1 MTAVDHPE
9 ATVADVL
16 AAVEALTPT
25 IAGRAAE
32 VEAVR
37 RVPPDLFDAVA
48 RTGALRL
55 LLPRSHHGIGADLP
69 AALRVFEALARADA
83 SVAWTVMIGGNG
95 WVDLAGL
102 PSASFDALFAGPGD
116 VVVAGVFR
124 PSGSVTAVDG
134 GYRVTGRWSFAT
146 GCERADWLYGNCVE
160 GVVDGVPQLRIA
172 VFRPDDVVIEDTWT
186 ATGLCG
192 TGSHHFRVDDLV
204 VPAHRTL
211 VPMVDEPCLDEPVV
225 RVPVPSMLALAIA
238 AVALGVAQGA
248 LDDVTALATTTTPL
262 FAPAPLATNPLF
274 QHDLATAV
282 TALRAARA
290 LVHETAT
297 SVWDA
302 AVERA
307 PFTLARRADARA
319 AATWATAHAA
329 TVVDIA
335 YRSAGAG
342 AVYAESPL
350 QRRFRD
356 VHALAQH
363 FLVKSDTLTT
373 AGAVLAGQEPA
384 VAVF

>member
-1 MTAVDHPE
+1 
-9 ATVADVL
+9 
-16 AAVEALTPT
+16 LTDEGVQE
-25 IAGRAAE
+25 IYA
-32 VEAVR
+32 
-37 RVPPDLFDAVA
+37 
-48 RTGALRL
+48 
-55 LLPRSHHGIGADLP
+55 HGAD
-69 AALRVFEALARADA
+69 
-83 SVAWTVMIGGNG
+83 T
-95 WVDLAGL
+95 
-102 PSASFDALFAGPGD
+102 
-116 VVVAGVFR
+116 VVAG
-124 PSGSVTAVDG
+124 TAVMGGGKAVPVDG
-134 GYRVTGRWSFAT
+134 GYRVTGRWAFAT
-146 GCERADWLYGNCVE
+146 GCERADWLYGNCLE

-172 VFRPDDVVIEDTWT
+172 VFRPEDVVIEDTWT

-204 VPAHRTL
+204 VPAQRTV
-211 VPMVDEPCLDEPVV
+211 VPMADEPCLDEPVV
-225 RVPVPSMLALAIA
+225 RVPVPSMLGLAIA

-282 TALRAARA
+282 TELRAARA

-297 SVWDA
+297 SVWDT

-329 TVVDIA
+329 AVVGIA

-356 VHALAQH
+356 LHALAQH
-363 FLVKSDTLTT
+363 FLVKGDTLTT

-384 VAVF
+384 AAVF